1 MASKW
6 TDRAAQLRRLWR
18 LPADVA
24 QAGQASA
31 HATETL
37 VAGLAGVAA
46 RLESLQAPDARLAE
60 IPALRDVLAAQ
71 GQELAA
77 LRAAMAELTA
87 AVPTMF
93 ERQDQ
98 AMQAQAG
105 CLEAIQAQAGRLE
118 ATQAQA
124 GSLEAMRA
132 TLDAQAAA
140 ARTLAEE
147 RQAALRQCL
156 LRLEELGFDQLAI
169 LARGASPDALRGAS
183 PGGLRIVTEP
193 ASDVPPI
200 AAEDA
205 RQPRFVAACERL
217 FPGRALQHVDLG
229 CGGGGLVWDFLAAGH
244 QSWGVAGDR
253 QQGFRRVVPGR
264 FLAADLKRPFQLL
277 REDGKPAQFDI
288 ITAWGM
294 LERMPADAVA
304 QLFGQIRQAL
314 GVDGV
319 FVASVANF
327 DAHDPATGAP
337 LHLTLQPREW
347 WLARAAEAGLRT
359 LHRPLPFA
367 PDDFVRG
374 AANPRCD
381 DWDARWEPSPG
392 FHLTLE
398 SAP

>member
-1 MASKW
+1 MASRW

-31 HATETL
+31 EATQAL

-46 RLESLQAPDARLAE
+46 QLESLQAPDGRLAE

-71 GQELAA
+71 SQELAG
-77 LRAAMAELTA
+77 LRTAMAELTA

-105 CLEAIQAQAGRLE
+105 R
-118 ATQAQA
+118 
-124 GSLEAMRA
+124 LEAMRA
-132 TLDAQAAA
+132 TLDAQAAT

-169 LARGASPDALRGAS
+169 LARGASPGAS
-183 PGGLRIVTEP
+183 PGGLRIVAEP
-193 ASDVPPI
+193 ASDMPAV

-217 FPGRALQHVDLG
+217 FPGRALQHLDLG

-244 QSWGVAGDR
+244 QSWGVAADR
-253 QQGFRRVVPGR
+253 QHGFRRVVPGR
-264 FLAADLKRPFQLL
+264 FLAADLQRPFQLL
-277 REDGKPAQFDI
+277 REDGTPAHFDI
-288 ITAWGM
+288 ITAWDV

-327 DAHDPATGAP
+327 EAHDPATGAP

-359 LHRPLPFA
+359 PHRSLPFA

-398 SAP
+398 SVP

>member
-1 MASKW
+1 
-6 TDRAAQLRRLWR
+6 
-18 LPADVA
+18 
-24 QAGQASA
+24 
-31 HATETL
+31 
-37 VAGLAGVAA
+37 
-46 RLESLQAPDARLAE
+46 
-60 IPALRDVLAAQ
+60 
-71 GQELAA
+71 
-77 LRAAMAELTA
+77 
-87 AVPTMF
+87 
-93 ERQDQ
+93 
-98 AMQAQAG
+98 
-105 CLEAIQAQAGRLE
+105 
-118 ATQAQA
+118 
-124 GSLEAMRA
+124 MRA
-132 TLDAQAAA
+132 TLDAQAAT

-277 REDGKPAQFDI
+277 REDGKPAHFDI
-288 ITAWGM
+288 ITAWGV

-304 QLFGQIRQAL
+304 QLFGQVRQAL
-314 GVDGV
+314 RVDGV

-327 DAHDPATGAP
+327 EAHDPATGVP

>member
-1 MASKW
+1 
-6 TDRAAQLRRLWR
+6 
-18 LPADVA
+18 
-24 QAGQASA
+24 
-31 HATETL
+31 
-37 VAGLAGVAA
+37 
-46 RLESLQAPDARLAE
+46 
-60 IPALRDVLAAQ
+60 
-71 GQELAA
+71 
-77 LRAAMAELTA
+77 
-87 AVPTMF
+87 
-93 ERQDQ
+93 
-98 AMQAQAG
+98 MQAQAGCLEAIQVQTG

-217 FPGRALQHVDLG
+217 FPGRALQHVDLD

-277 REDGKPAQFDI
+277 REDGKPAHFDI
-288 ITAWGM
+288 ITAWGV

-304 QLFGQIRQAL
+304 QLFGQVRQSL
-314 GVDGV
+314 RVDGV

-327 DAHDPATGAP
+327 EAHDPATGVP